1 VAGMHAEPYRRASS
15 TRILAGR
22 IRIIAAAAMLCGI
35 GAMLLGLWVVSFAE
49 SNAAV
54 LLPPDLTLTPPSAD
68 VPPDIAAFAGMWAG
82 DRWDGKVPHALAV
95 ERVGADGTASLVYA
109 LGADKS
115 ASHIHGFERLTGKI
129 AGGRLTVTAGG
140 NAVVYSLTPDGRLA
154 GRSTTPN
161 SRRSHILLRRV
172 TGPDLAA
179 KAKELP
185 PRLWQEIEIPAGDTL
200 SLRTTLYRTDL
211 KGRRKLIIIAHGSPD
226 ADIASE
232 GETLRYEDQAR
243 IFLAL
248 GYTVAIPMRKGRG
261 GSGGGLLEGTFES
274 GPPEPQIAAG
284 LEDLDA
290 ALRYF
295 ATQPYVDPNDI
306 VIVGIERGG
315 LLAVLYAARHP
326 GAVAAVVNVSGEWW
340 PASYRG
346 GAINTA
352 AFTEAGRTIKC
363 PTLWLYALSRS
374 GAARGHMLE
383 NLRAFQEAGGAARL
397 AVVPE
402 PDDIVAYG
410 THLFDWPARWEDLVA
425 RFLKGL
431 APASG

>member
-1 VAGMHAEPYRRASS
+1 VV
-15 TRILAGR
+15 
-22 IRIIAAAAMLCGI
+22 LCGI
-35 GAMLLGLWVVSFAE
+35 GAALLGLWVVSFAE
-49 SNAAV
+49 RNAAV
-54 LLPPDLTLTPPSAD
+54 LLPADLTLTPPEAD
-68 VPPDIAAFAGMWAG
+68 LPPDIAAFAGMWAG

-109 LGADKS
+109 LGADKG
-115 ASHIHGFERLTGKI
+115 ASRIHNFERLTGKI
-129 AGGRLTVTAGG
+129 KGGRLTVNVGG
-140 NAVVYSLTPDGRLA
+140 NEIIYSVTPDGRLA

-161 SRRSHILLRRV
+161 SRRSHILLRRI
-172 TGPDLAA
+172 TGPDLLA

-185 PRLWQEIEIPAGDTL
+185 PPLWQEIEIPEGNGL

-211 KGRRKLIIIAHGSPD
+211 PGRHKLVIIAHGSPD

-243 IFLAL
+243 IFLAE

-261 GSGGGLLEGTFES
+261 GSGGAPLEGSFES
-274 GPPEPQIAAG
+274 GPAETQIASG

-290 ALRYF
+290 AVRYF
-295 ATQPYVDPNDI
+295 AAQPYVDPNGI

-315 LLAVLYAARHP
+315 LLAIVYAARHP
-326 GAVAAVVNVSGEWW
+326 GAVAAIVNASGEWW
-340 PASYRG
+340 PASYRD

-374 GAARGHMLE
+374 GAARDHMLG
-383 NLRAFQEAGGAARL
+383 NFKAFQAAGGSARL

-402 PDDIVAYG
+402 PDGIVAYG

-425 RFLKGL
+425 KFLIGL
-431 APASG
+431 ALPAPAAG